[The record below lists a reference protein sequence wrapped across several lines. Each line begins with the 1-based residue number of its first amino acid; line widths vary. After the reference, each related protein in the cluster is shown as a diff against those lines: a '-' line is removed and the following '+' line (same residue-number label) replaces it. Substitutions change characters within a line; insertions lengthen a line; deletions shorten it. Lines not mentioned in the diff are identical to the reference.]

1 MDNETQQTKHGWYS
15 EKQLKVSKTSYCY
28 KDINDKEIYV
38 TVVSNNTQHKCL
50 FDDLVY
56 MGIMKSFVKKINHE

>member
-1 MDNETQQTKHGWYS
+1 MDHKTLHGWYS
-15 EKQLKVSKTSYCY
+15 EKQLNATKRSYCY

-38 TVVSNNTQHKCL
+38 TVVSNNTQHKCS

-56 MGIMKSFVKKINHE
+56 MGIMKSFVKKINHK